1 MRLWILLTLLTLSTY
16 SFSQIRITDV
26 GDGWKGKVEQAL
38 DTIQKYDKEKYYLIM
53 ETCKVV
59 AYWNGGFA
67 TTESDSII
75 TIPTKEMNNGNI
87 YNIAAILVHESL
99 HLYFITT
106 KFNLRPNVEEVIAYQ
121 HELEFLKKV
130 PCVDQ
135 WLIENAKNKI
145 NFYSKP

>member
-1 MRLWILLTLLTLSTY
+1 MRIWILLILLTLSSY

-75 TIPTKEMNNGNI
+75 TIPTKEMNDGNI

-99 HLYFITT
+99 HLYFLTT
-106 KFNLRPNVEEVIAYQ
+106 NFKLNPNIEEVIAYQ
-121 HELEFLKKV
+121 HELEFLMKV
-130 PCVDQ
+130 PNVDG
-135 WLIENAKNKI
+135 WLIQNAQNKI
-145 NFYSKP
+145 NYYSKP

>member
-1 MRLWILLTLLTLSTY
+1 MKIWTLLLYVFIFTPL
-16 SFSQIRITDV
+16 FGQIKITDV

-38 DTIQKYDKEKYYLIM
+38 DTIQKYDIEKYYLIM

-59 AYWNGGFA
+59 AFWNGGFA

-99 HLYFITT
+99 HLYFLTT
-106 KFNLRPNVEEVIAYQ
+106 GFNLRPNVEEVIAYQ

-130 PCVDQ
+130 PCVDE

-145 NFYSKP
+145 KFYSKP

>member
-1 MRLWILLTLLTLSTY
+1 VRIWILLILLTLSSY

-106 KFNLRPNVEEVIAYQ
+106 KFYLRPNVEEVIAYQ
-121 HELEFLKKV
+121 HELEFLKKI
-130 PCVDQ
+130 PCVDE

-145 NFYSKP
+145 KFYSKP

>member
-1 MRLWILLTLLTLSTY
+1 MRIWILSILLILSSY
-16 SFSQIRITDV
+16 SFSQIKITDV

-38 DTIQKYDKEKYYLIM
+38 DTIQKYDIEKYYLIM

-99 HLYFITT
+99 HLYFLTT
-106 KFNLRPNVEEVIAYQ
+106 NFKLNPNVEEVVAYQ
-121 HELEFLKKV
+121 YELEFLNKV
-130 PCVDQ
+130 PCLDE
-135 WLIENAKNKI
+135 WLIQNAQNKI
-145 NFYSKP
+145 KFYSKP

>member
-1 MRLWILLTLLTLSTY
+1 VRIWTLLLVMFTFTPI
-16 SFSQIRITDV
+16 FGQIKITDV

-59 AYWNGGFA
+59 AFWNGGFS

-75 TIPTKEMNNGNI
+75 TIPSKEMNNGNI
-87 YNIAAILVHESL
+87 YNISAILVHESL
-99 HLYFITT
+99 HLYFLKT
-106 KFNLRPNVEEVIAYQ
+106 NLKLNPNLEEVITYQ
-121 HELEFLKKV
+121 HELEFLKKI
-130 PCVDQ
+130 PYVDK

-145 NFYSKP
+145 QFYTKP

>member
-75 TIPTKEMNNGNI
+75 TIPTKEMTNGNI

-106 KFNLRPNVEEVIAYQ
+106 KFNLKPNVEEVIAYQ

-130 PCVDQ
+130 PCVDE
-135 WLIENAKNKI
+135 WLVENAKNKI
-145 NFYSKP
+145 KFYSKP

>member
-121 HELEFLKKV
+121 HELEFLKKI
-130 PCVDQ
+130 PCVDE

-145 NFYSKP
+145 KFYSKP

>member
-1 MRLWILLTLLTLSTY
+1 MKIWQLLISLMLSSL
-16 SFSQIRITDV
+16 SFSQIQIADV
-26 GDGWKGKVEQAL
+26 GDGWKNKVEQAL
-38 DTIQKYDKEKYYLIM
+38 DTIQKYDIEKYYLIM

-59 AYWNGGFA
+59 AFWNGGFA

-99 HLYFITT
+99 HLYFLKTG
-106 KFNLRPNVEEVIAYQ
+106 FNLQPNVEEVIAYQ

-130 PCVDQ
+130 PCVDE

-145 NFYSKP
+145 KLYSKP

>member
-1 MRLWILLTLLTLSTY
+1 VRIRILLILLILSSY

-26 GDGWKGKVEQAL
+26 GDDWKGKVEQAL

-121 HELEFLKKV
+121 HELEFLKKI
-130 PCVDQ
+130 PCVNG
-135 WLIENAKNKI
+135 WLIENAQNKI
-145 NFYSKP
+145 NYYSKP

>member
-1 MRLWILLTLLTLSTY
+1 MRLWIVLFLLTVSSY

-38 DTIQKYDKEKYYLIM
+38 DTIQKYDIEKYYLIM

-99 HLYFITT
+99 HLYFLTT
-106 KFNLRPNVEEVIAYQ
+106 RFKLQPNVEEVIAYQ
-121 HELEFLKKV
+121 HELEFLKKI
-130 PCVDQ
+130 PYVDE

-145 NFYSKP
+145 KYYSKS

>member
-1 MRLWILLTLLTLSTY
+1 MRLWIVLFLLTVSSY

-38 DTIQKYDKEKYYLIM
+38 DTIQKYDIEKYYLIM

-99 HLYFITT
+99 HLYFLTT
-106 KFNLRPNVEEVIAYQ
+106 RFKLQPNAEEVIAYQ
-121 HELEFLKKV
+121 HELEFLKKI
-130 PCVDQ
+130 PYVDE
-135 WLIENAKNKI
+135 WLIENAENKI
-145 NFYSKP
+145 KYYSKS

>member
-1 MRLWILLTLLTLSTY
+1 MRLWVLLILLALSSY
-16 SFSQIRITDV
+16 SFTQIRITDV

-135 WLIENAKNKI
+135 WLIENTKNKI

>member
-1 MRLWILLTLLTLSTY
+1 MRLWILLTLLILSTY

-59 AYWNGGFA
+59 AYWNGGLA

-106 KFNLRPNVEEVIAYQ
+106 KFNLKPNVEEVIAYQ

-130 PCVDQ
+130 PCVDE
-135 WLIENAKNKI
+135 WLVENAKNKI
-145 NFYSKP
+145 KFYSKP

>member
-1 MRLWILLTLLTLSTY
+1 MRIWILLILLTLSTY
-16 SFSQIRITDV
+16 SISQIKITDV

-38 DTIQKYDKEKYYLIM
+38 DTIQKYDKDKYYLIM

-99 HLYFITT
+99 HLYFLST
-106 KFNLRPNVEEVIAYQ
+106 KFKLNPNVEEVIAYQ
-121 HELEFLKKV
+121 HELEFLNKI
-130 PCVDQ
+130 PCVDE
-135 WLIENAKNKI
+135 WLIKNAQNKI
-145 NFYSKP
+145 IYYSKS

>member
-59 AYWNGGFA
+59 AFWNGGFA

-99 HLYFITT
+99 HLYFLTT
-106 KFNLRPNVEEVIAYQ
+106 NFKLIPNVEEVIAYQ

-130 PCVDQ
+130 PCVDE

-145 NFYSKP
+145 KFYSKP

>member
-1 MRLWILLTLLTLSTY
+1 MKIWTLLLYVFIFTPL
-16 SFSQIRITDV
+16 FGQIKITDV

-38 DTIQKYDKEKYYLIM
+38 DTIQKYDIEKYYLIM

-99 HLYFITT
+99 HLYFLTT
-106 KFNLRPNVEEVIAYQ
+106 RFKLQPNVEEVIAYQ
-121 HELEFLKKV
+121 HELEFLKKI
-130 PCVDQ
+130 PYVDE

-145 NFYSKP
+145 KYYSKS

>member
-75 TIPTKEMNNGNI
+75 TIPTKEMTNGNI

-106 KFNLRPNVEEVIAYQ
+106 KFNLKPNVEEVIAYQ

-130 PCVDQ
+130 PYVDQ

-145 NFYSKP
+145 KFYSKP

>member
-1 MRLWILLTLLTLSTY
+1 LLTLSTY

-121 HELEFLKKV
+121 HELEFLNKI
-130 PCVDQ
+130 PCVDE
-135 WLIENAKNKI
+135 WLIQNAKNKI
-145 NFYSKP
+145 IFYSKP

>member
-1 MRLWILLTLLTLSTY
+1 MRLWILLTLLILSTY

-75 TIPTKEMNNGNI
+75 TIPTKEMTNGNI

-106 KFNLRPNVEEVIAYQ
+106 KFNLKPNVEEVIAYQ

-130 PCVDQ
+130 PCVDE
-135 WLIENAKNKI
+135 WLVENAKNKI
-145 NFYSKP
+145 KFYSKP